1 MGKLSYIL
9 GCVTRMDY
17 PELFRTVGK
26 VHKITGKNS
35 VGILADVVKCGLKYG
50 AGFNDYLLCEFYNL
64 TDAQRA
70 TYITRSVNN
79 TLVSLL
85 NDREYYHFF
94 DNKSEFYT
102 TFGKYIGRQWLDF
115 GKATQKEFEDFMASR
130 DTIMVKPD
138 SSSGG
143 FGVNKLSKGDFP
155 SLAAMYQK
163 LKEEHIGVIEDVL
176 QQHEVLNQLN
186 PSSINTLRVVTIL
199 NESGPPHCVRPH
211 PYWQQRPACGQPPL
225 RRHVRPH

>member
-102 TFGKYIGRQWLDF
+102 TFGKYIGRQWLGQPRHHHGQARF
-115 GKATQKEFEDFMASR
+115 LQRRLWREQAFQ
-130 DTIMVKPD
+130 
-138 SSSGG
+138 GG
-143 FGVNKLSKGDFP
+143 FP
-155 SLAAMYQK
+155 
-163 LKEEHIGVIEDVL
+163 
-176 QQHEVLNQLN
+176 
-186 PSSINTLRVVTIL
+186 
-199 NESGPPHCVRPH
+199 
-211 PYWQQRPACGQPPL
+211 QPGRHVPEAEGGAH
-225 RRHVRPH
+225 RRH

>member
-70 TYITRSVNN
+70 TYIT
-79 TLVSLL
+79 
-85 NDREYYHFF
+85 
-94 DNKSEFYT
+94 
-102 TFGKYIGRQWLDF
+102 
-115 GKATQKEFEDFMASR
+115 
-130 DTIMVKPD
+130 
-138 SSSGG
+138 
-143 FGVNKLSKGDFP
+143 
-155 SLAAMYQK
+155 
-163 LKEEHIGVIEDVL
+163 
-176 QQHEVLNQLN
+176 
-186 PSSINTLRVVTIL
+186 
-199 NESGPPHCVRPH
+199 
-211 PYWQQRPACGQPPL
+211 QQREQHLGQPFKRPGVLPL
-225 RRHVRPH
+225 LRQQKRVLHHLWQVHRPPVAGLWQGHPERI